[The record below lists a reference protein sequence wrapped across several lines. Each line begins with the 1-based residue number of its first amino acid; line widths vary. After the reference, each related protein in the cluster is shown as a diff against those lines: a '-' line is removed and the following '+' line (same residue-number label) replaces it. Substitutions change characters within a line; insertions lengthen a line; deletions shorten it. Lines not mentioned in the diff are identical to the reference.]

1 MLFCCCCCHCNLQ
14 AFIWYSLKMKGT
26 VFVVKLESGDIQDTL
41 EALKVAFYIP
51 TITIETVSCL
61 FFPQTWQLLCFLKM
75 ADRPQSQAPTTR
87 LQLARLSLCFSL
99 VCLQE
104 SPRMKLMAN
113 CKPYTKQ
120 TFSDTGRSA
129 TKHTR
134 CFGRM
139 LSGIQIS

>member
-1 MLFCCCCCHCNLQ
+1 MLFCCCFHCNLQ
-14 AFIWYSLKMKGT
+14 TFIWYSLKMKET

-75 ADRPQSQAPTTR
+75 ADRPQSQAPTTK
-87 LQLARLSLCFSL
+87 LQLVRLSLCFSL
-99 VCLQE
+99 VYLQE
-104 SPRMKLMAN
+104 SPRMKLMAD

-120 TFSDTGRSA
+120 TFSDTRRSA
-129 TKHTR
+129 TKHT
-134 CFGRM
+134 
-139 LSGIQIS
+139 